1 MPKRCLFC
9 CAPDWEFYAN
19 NKTGSYEIV
28 SEVQLTHHEIVND
41 LLLLQWNDESEHAL
55 PLKSMRDNC
64 PCAACAGEKD
74 VFGNVYKGPAKALT
88 ETSYE
93 ITGIQ
98 PVGYYALRP
107 FWKDGHNTGIFSYD
121 LLFSLAN
128 QWNS

>member
-1 MPKRCLFC
+1 M
-9 CAPDWEFYAN
+9 A
-19 NKTGSYEIV
+19 
-28 SEVQLTHHEIVND
+28 EVQLTHHEIVND
-41 LLLLQWNDESEHAL
+41 LLLLQWNDGSEHAL

-64 PCAACAGEKD
+64 PCAGCAGEKD

-121 LLFSLAN
+121 LLLYLAKACD
-128 QWNS
+128 S

>member
-1 MPKRCLFC
+1 M
-9 CAPDWEFYAN
+9 
-19 NKTGSYEIV
+19 V
-28 SEVQLTHHEIVND
+28 
-41 LLLLQWNDESEHAL
+41 LLLLIFL
-55 PLKSMRDNC
+55 MFL
-64 PCAACAGEKD
+64 D

>member
-1 MPKRCLFC
+1 M
-9 CAPDWEFYAN
+9 A
-19 NKTGSYEIV
+19 
-28 SEVQLTHHEIVND
+28 EVQLTHHEIVND
-41 LLLLQWNDESEHAL
+41 LLLLQWSDGSEHAL
-55 PLKSMRDNC
+55 PLASLRKNC

-88 ETSYE
+88 ESSYE

-121 LLFSLAN
+121 LLLYLAKACD
-128 QWNS
+128 S

>member
-1 MPKRCLFC
+1 M
-9 CAPDWEFYAN
+9 A
-19 NKTGSYEIV
+19 
-28 SEVQLTHHEIVND
+28 EVQLTHHEIVND
-41 LLLLQWNDESEHAL
+41 LLLLQWSDESEHAL
-55 PLKSMRDNC
+55 PLASLRKNC

-74 VFGNVYKGPAKALT
+74 VFGNVYKGPTKALT